1 MLDHVGDGDLEC
13 RWRSPYPSADRS
25 HCEAAAK
32 MRAAKHVGL
41 ISRWKCLMILARRF
55 AAPWQFSFDF
65 QLE

>member
-41 ISRWKCLMILARRF
+41 ISRWKCL
-55 AAPWQFSFDF
+55 
-65 QLE
+65 